1 VPKANLR
8 PVPGSPPFQEFE
20 CSICRTRFSF
30 KVEVGNP
37 KAPAALKAAILKEWD
52 AHLYAAHGRQWG
64 FEQKKKANFEAAH
77 HVKGVVK

>member
-1 VPKANLR
+1 
-8 PVPGSPPFQEFE
+8 
-20 CSICRTRFSF
+20 
-30 KVEVGNP
+30 VGNP